1 MTFNQRQ
8 REQMRALCGELRE
21 DDGIDPRDLF
31 KPSKKRDKEHRKA
44 KQLCRQVQKTLDL
57 VLSGEIRDE
66 SLNGLKIASITP
78 GADSSRLVVT
88 VIADVPAAELD
99 RADIER
105 RLATVEGQLRSAV
118 AQAITRKKTPLLVFQ
133 ILGSDQ
139 EQLRLSQEEQP

>member
-1 MTFNQRQ
+1 MTFNQRR
-8 REQMRALCGELRE
+8 REQMRALCGELRD

-31 KPSKKRDKEHRKA
+31 TPSRKRDKEHRKA

-66 SLNGLKIASITP
+66 ALNGLKIASIIP
-78 GADSSRLVVT
+78 GADFSRLVVT
-88 VIADVPAAELD
+88 VVADVPAAELD

-133 ILGSDQ
+133 ILGSDE
-139 EQLRLSQEEQP
+139 EQISQNQEEQP

>member
-1 MTFNQRQ
+1 MTFNKRQ
-8 REQMRALCGELRE
+8 REQMRALCEELRE
-21 DDGIDPRDLF
+21 DDGIDPRIFF
-31 KPSKKRDKEHRKA
+31 KPARNQDKVHRKA

-66 SLNGLKIASITP
+66 ALSGLKIVSIIP
-78 GADSSRLVVT
+78 GADSSQLLVT

-133 ILGSDQ
+133 ILGSDEVQ
-139 EQLRLSQEEQP
+139 TRENQEEQP

>member
-31 KPSKKRDKEHRKA
+31 KPSRKRDKEHRKT

-66 SLNGLKIASITP
+66 SLSGLKIVSITP

-88 VIADVPAAELD
+88 VVADVPAAELD
-99 RADIER
+99 RADVER
-105 RLATVEGQLRSAV
+105 RLKIIEGQLRIAV

-133 ILGSDQ
+133 ILGSDE
-139 EQLRLSQEEQP
+139 EQISQNQEEQP